1 MDPLQEDAYGATN
14 STAAGDD
21 DDDDSPKIIIH
32 PGISDKEKESVDNRQ
47 KRILEVLQTSGIK
60 TGKAPV
66 VAVLGSG
73 GGLRAAIACQ
83 GVLGEL
89 NCAGILDL
97 TTYLAGVSGSTW
109 CMSSLYARDN
119 WQSHLVEAEEELKVR
134 LQETSWNLDTALKG
148 IWEAADQ
155 LEDYSLTDVWQYSL
169 VYYMTK
175 ELLGSSL
182 SQVRAQSEKG
192 VVPYPIFAA
201 IDNSLLSEWKEKK
214 SLETWFEFTPH
225 VAGYPLPGAYVRT
238 THFGSKFNGGK
249 LIKKEKE
256 KDFAYLRALW
266 GSALADK
273 ETTQKTILH
282 FFLTIFEKY
291 GIRNYLT
298 RILFAQYESR
308 DEPDPES
315 DKFLTMLSLDEKEKL
330 NILEVLHEDHLDQ
343 SFPPG
348 EKSTILTSDSENTFT
363 QISMGDQLY
372 SVGSLFFPFKT
383 WTILK
388 PFWTWTWGST
398 NNFLYQ
404 HEDLKDKP
412 LEGMES
418 KEKLHLMDAGLAI
431 NSPYPLVLPP
441 VRDTQL
447 ILSFDFS
454 EGDPFETIKATAEY
468 CNAHDIPFPEV
479 DVAKLNREAE
489 APSDFYIFEGKK
501 GPVVMHFP
509 LFNKVNCGSRED
521 ISKMANTY
529 RTFQLGQYSQEDVHQ
544 LLELSKANVK
554 NNKEKIMEK
563 IYALA
568 KEALQSDK

>member
-1 MDPLQEDAYGATN
+1 MDPRQEADCRATS
-14 STAAGDD
+14 STAPGDD
-21 DDDDSPKIIIH
+21 DDDGPKIIIH
-32 PGISDKEKESVDNRQ
+32 PGISDKEKKSVDNRQ
-47 KRILEVLQTSGIK
+47 KRILGMLQKLDIK
-60 TGKAPV
+60 TSKAPV

-89 NCAGILDL
+89 NHVGILDL

-109 CMSSLYARDN
+109 CMSSLYVRKN
-119 WQSHLVEAEEELKVR
+119 WQDHLAEAEEELKVR
-134 LQETSWNLDTALKG
+134 LQEGSWNPGTALKG
-148 IWEAADQ
+148 IQEAARRS
-155 LEDYSLTDVWQYSL
+155 ENFSLTDIWQYTL

-182 SQVRAQSEKG
+182 SEVRTRSEEG
-192 VVPYPIFAA
+192 EVPYPIFAA
-201 IDNSLLSEWKEKK
+201 IDNSLLSEWNEKK

-273 ETTQKTILH
+273 ETTQRTIQQ
-282 FFLTIFEKY
+282 FIWSFLSQQDIKKVSMSAT
-291 GIRNYLT
+291 
-298 RILFAQYESR
+298 YECS
-308 DEPDPES
+308 DEHDAES
-315 DKFLTMLSLDEKEKL
+315 YMLSLKEKL
-330 NILEVLHEDHLDQ
+330 SSLEDEHEDRSEQ
-343 SFPPG
+343 SFSLREMYG
-348 EKSTILTSDSENTFT
+348 SFSFGML
-363 QISMGDQLY
+363 
-372 SVGSLFFPFKT
+372 SVLQSLF
-383 WTILK
+383 
-388 PFWTWTWGST
+388 TWTWGST

-404 HEDLKDKP
+404 HEGLKDKP
-412 LEGMES
+412 LDGMES

-441 VRDTQL
+441 VRNTQL

-454 EGDPFETIKATAEY
+454 EGDPFETIKTTAEY
-468 CNAHDIPFPEV
+468 CSAHGIPFPEL
-479 DVAKLNREAE
+479 DVAKLNQEAE
-489 APSDFYIFEGKK
+489 APSDFYIFEGKE

-509 LFNKVNCGSRED
+509 LFNKVNCGSREN
-521 ISKMANTY
+521 ISNMAKTY
-529 RTFQLGQYSQEDVHQ
+529 KTFQLGNYSQEDVHQ

-563 IYALA
+563 IRALA
-568 KEALQSDK
+568 KEAPPAEK